1 MKTLKILMMML
12 MVCGITQA
20 QNYVFNDLYN
30 PDPDENSLE
39 HVELYSDNTALLSG
53 FEIDLYY
60 NGNEVSILP
69 EVYSGSIYSFSSI
82 EENGKKYALCAKGK
96 SRLILS
102 WNDSLKEWKF
112 SGLAF
117 PYDYY
122 GSFLVK
128 SDVALF
134 VSGVS
139 TETETYTGI
148 FKLNLKDSMFGTF
161 SLLKKIYGDPVGPV
175 FSYNGDSVVFVL
187 NGNNKSYV
195 FSYDYDT
202 TISQICIL
210 NQNTKEGC
218 TFDGNN
224 FYFLVNE
231 NGYDSILVKWNLT
244 TLEKEVVYQGED
256 LSLYRRD
263 MFMISD
269 NDIIMCYD
277 GIAKLNISEKKFE
290 VLKDYGNYRS
300 SSYNPILNKAI
311 FVGGY
316 IITEMTI
323 SNGVITFQERNSI
336 KLYPNPATDK
346 ITIESNSTN
355 NKIEIY
361 NNLGQNVYS
370 CYSTELTSEINVSEY
385 PTGIYFVKLSNQ
397 NGKVTSTKF
406 IKN

>member
-20 QNYVFNDLYN
+20 QNYVFNDLNN

-82 EENGKKYALCAKGK
+82 EENEKKYALCAKGK
-96 SRLILS
+96 SRLILL

-175 FSYNGDSVVFVL
+175 FNYNGDSVIFTL
-187 NGNNKSYV
+187 CDGKNNNYV

-202 TISQICIL
+202 TISQIDVI
-210 NQNTKEGC
+210 NYRIDGGC
-218 TFDGNN
+218 TFNKNN
-224 FYFLVNE
+224 FYFLSWKNL
-231 NGYDSILVKWNLT
+231 IKWNSKT
-244 TLEKEVVYQGED
+244 FSKEIIYENED
-256 LSLYRRD
+256 MGNDYNRN
-263 MFMISD
+263 MFMVSD
-269 NDIIMCYD
+269 DCIIFSGSE
-277 GIAKLNISEKKFE
+277 GIAKFNISEKKFE
-290 VLKDYGNYRS
+290 VLRDYGSRS

-316 IITEMTI
+316 SITEMTI
-323 SNGVITFQERNSI
+323 TDGVITFQDKNSI

-346 ITIESNSTN
+346 ITIESNSAD

-370 CYSTELTSEINVSEY
+370 CYSAELTSEINVSEY

-397 NGKVTSTKF
+397 NGKVVSTKF